1 MRKRMVAERTANAI
15 GRENLRKLAI
25 GAYIDK
31 VLSEEEGYYGGQL
44 SCKMRPYGYNASET
58 NS

>member
-1 MRKRMVAERTANAI
+1 MVAERTANAI